1 MRNHR
6 AEKTHRHKL
15 KRAKRQRI
23 KRHMTFVE
31 THGTAAQR
39 REKNLAK
46 YPSLAEPDQRP
57 SIRVPG
63 WEPKPEP
70 VEEPKETATE
80 TKTD

>member
-6 AEKTHRHKL
+6 AEKIHRHKL

-23 KRHMTFVE
+23 KRHQTFVDA
-31 THGTAAQR
+31 HGTAAAR
-39 REKNLAK
+39 REKNLIK

-70 VEEPKETATE
+70 VEEPVSTE
-80 TKTD
+80 SKTD